1 MTLKNNTNGRTKLL
15 VLHGPNLN
23 LLGMREPD
31 IYGTLSLAEINSA
44 LKEMASEHNVELRI
58 VQSNNEGALIDEI
71 HASRDWAAG
80 IIINAGAYTHTSYAL
95 RDAISAVGLPTVEV
109 HLSNIYARE
118 EFRHHSVLA
127 AVCKGQIS
135 GFGQDSYLLGLQ
147 ALLGVIGVISDK

>member
-1 MTLKNNTNGRTKLL
+1 MLKDNTNGRTKLL

-44 LKEMASEHNVELRI
+44 LKEEASEHNVELRI

-80 IIINAGAYTHTSYAL
+80 IIINAGAYTHTSIAIG
-95 RDAISAVGLPTVEV
+95 DAVAAIKIPVIEV
-109 HLSNIYARE
+109 HISNIEARE
-118 EFRHHSVLA
+118 EFRKYSH
-127 AVCKGQIS
+127 IS
-135 GFGQDSYLLGLQ
+135 AKCSGTIFGFGLKGYELAVQSFL
-147 ALLGVIGVISDK
+147 V

>member
-1 MTLKNNTNGRTKLL
+1 MTLKDEGNGRTRLL

-23 LLGMREPD
+23 LLGLREPH

-44 LKEMASEHNVELRI
+44 LKEKAAERNVELRI

-71 HASRDWAAG
+71 HSARDWASG
-80 IIINAGAYTHTSYAL
+80 ILINAGAYTHTSYAL

-127 AVCKGQIS
+127 AVCKGQIL

-147 ALLGVIGVISDK
+147 ALLGVIGAK